1 MCHKKT
7 FIISISD
14 LYSKGKHLQE
24 IDHFA
29 SIIKIAIVD
38 NVITKEEQKL
48 LDRAAK
54 KLNIS
59 DEEYQKILK
68 NPEKYPVN
76 PPIEY
81 EERITRLY
89 TLTKMIFADEK
100 IDKKEVGI
108 LNKIAVALNFPLQNI
123 EKICDEAIHLVLN
136 DDDLTIFNSAIK
148 KVNQNL

>member
-1 MCHKKT
+1 M
-7 FIISISD
+7 SISD

-24 IDHFA
+24 IGHFA

-76 PPIEY
+76 PPIDY
-81 EERITRLY
+81 EERIARLY

-100 IDKKEVGI
+100 IDRSKTGDTEWWKYTLTFISRLPQLARV
-108 LNKIAVALNFPLQNI
+108 LQ
-123 EKICDEAIHLVLN
+123 
-136 DDDLTIFNSAIK
+136 
-148 KVNQNL
+148 Q

>member
-1 MCHKKT
+1 M
-7 FIISISD
+7 SISD

-24 IDHFA
+24 IGHFA

-81 EERITRLY
+81 EERIARLY

>member
-1 MCHKKT
+1 M
-7 FIISISD
+7 
-14 LYSKGKHLQE
+14 
-24 IDHFA
+24 
-29 SIIKIAIVD
+29 D

-59 DEEYQKILK
+59 NEEYQKILK

-76 PPIEY
+76 PPVEY
-81 EERITRLY
+81 DERITRLY

-100 IDKKEVGI
+100 IDKKEVSI